1 MKKLLSLFLAVVMAF
16 GMIVIVPANAVE
28 LEEVNVTLS
37 SVEVEPGESF
47 ALKLTADKA
56 LTAARARVEF
66 DSTKFELTNVVMA
79 NGETNF
85 NDPTYDQSVGFV
97 QIFAIALEEGD
108 LTTAFELDVT
118 FEFTAKADI
127 ADGEYTFTVSAV
139 DGDNFFGEDCETE
152 LAPVFTNGVVT
163 VKEEAPAVL
172 GDINGDGV
180 FNYGDVSKL
189 YAIFRKKS
197 EAGEGVNT
205 DINGDGSFNYGDVS
219 KLYAIFRKKAS
230 FN

>member
-1 MKKLLSLFLAVVMAF
+1 MKKLVSLFLAVIMAF
-16 GMIVIVPANAVE
+16 GMVVAIPANAVE
-28 LEEVNVTLS
+28 LEEVNVTLGS
-37 SVEVEPGESF
+37 AKIEAGESF
-47 ALKLTADKA
+47 TLKLTADKI

-85 NDPTYDQSVGFV
+85 NDPTYDQSAGSV
-97 QIFAIALEEGD
+97 QIFAIDLED
-108 LTTAFELDVT
+108 VTASFELDVT

-163 VKEEAPAVL
+163 VEEEEPAVP
-172 GDINGDGV
+172 GDITGDGE
-180 FNYGDVSKL
+180 FKYDDVTMLYAIFREKADKPEGVDLDFTDDGEFKYDDVTKL
-189 YAIFRKKS
+189 YAIFRGK
-197 EAGEGVNT
+197 AN
-205 DINGDGSFNYGDVS
+205 FN
-219 KLYAIFRKKAS
+219 
-230 FN
+230 

>member
-1 MKKLLSLFLAVVMAF
+1 MKKLVSLFLAVIMAF
-16 GMIVIVPANAVE
+16 GMVVAIPANAVE
-28 LEEVNVTLS
+28 LEEVNVTLGS
-37 SVEVEPGESF
+37 AKIEAGESF
-47 ALKLTADKA
+47 TLKLTADKI

-85 NDPTYDQSVGFV
+85 NDPTYDQSVGSV
-97 QIFAIALEEGD
+97 QIFAIDLED
-108 LTTAFELDVT
+108 VTASFELDVT

-163 VKEEAPAVL
+163 VEEEEPAVP
-172 GDINGDGV
+172 GDINGDGK
-180 FNYGDVSKL
+180 FNYSDVSKL

-197 EAGEGVNT
+197 EAAEGVNT
-205 DINGDGSFNYGDVS
+205 DINGDGKFNYSDVS
-219 KLYAIFRKKAS
+219 KLYAIFRKKAT